1 MFDTLRQ
8 DFRFALRGLIRQ
20 PGFTAVAITTL
31 ALGLGA
37 SAAIFSVFRAVL
49 LAPLPYAEP
58 DRRVMVWS
66 RWTGFDKT
74 WVSAAEVHD
83 YRTRARQL
91 ASVAAWSTGQVNL
104 TGNGDPERVGAGQVT
119 ANILDVLG
127 ATPLIGRG
135 FQPGEDATGDGAA
148 VAIIGHGLWQRRF
161 GGDPSIIGRLIQ
173 IDGRSMEVI
182 GVMPPGFRLPT
193 DFREDFAEPSELW
206 TPLVL
211 DPDPDNRGNHGLYAA
226 AVLTPGASAASANAE
241 LKAITT
247 AFTREGLY
255 PEAMRF
261 EAIAVTFVDEILAPV
276 KPALLLVGVATI
288 LLLLIACAN
297 VANLLLARAESR
309 RKELALRTA
318 LGAGR
323 LRLLRPLLAETT
335 ILSLA
340 GAALGLVIAFGG
352 TRLLA
357 EANVAAIPRAGS
369 ADIDLPVLG
378 FSLALALLTALVCG
392 LVPALRASQVDLAD
406 TLKDGAQN
414 VTVGAGRQRTR
425 SALVVAEMAL
435 AVVLL
440 VSAGLALRSL
450 WALRQVELGFDPERV
465 LTLRVA
471 LPQVGYE
478 EPAQVES
485 FYQRLLERVRA
496 LPGVV
501 AAGAVRS
508 LPLAATIGDWG
519 LDIEGYVET
528 PGNNAKGDWQVSTD
542 GALEALGE
550 RLVAGRSFTAA
561 DRADTLPVA
570 LVNETMA
577 RKYWADGNPIGRR
590 IRMGSPT
597 RPWITVVGIVAD
609 QQHNGLGGLV
619 KEKFYRPHAQF
630 SQVTQFAPRGMTLVV
645 KTAGEPMQA
654 LPAIR
659 HALAGIDRS
668 VPIAAARPMTDVV
681 SGAIAAPRF
690 TGWLLGLFAVTALTL
705 AAIGIYGV
713 LSYLV
718 TQRTRE
724 IGIRVAV
731 GAGPAE
737 VLRLVVGRGLALALT
752 GVAIGVV
759 VALVAS
765 RVMESLLFGI
775 EPRDPA
781 TFIGVPVVLT
791 VVALVASIVP
801 AIRAA
806 RVDPIVALRTE

>member
-8 DFRFALRGLIRQ
+8 DFRFALRGLLRQ
-20 PGFTAVAITTL
+20 PGFAAVAIATL

-37 SAAIFSVFRAVL
+37 SAAIFTVFRAVL

-66 RWTGFDKT
+66 RWTGWDKT
-74 WVSAAEVHD
+74 WVSSAEVRD
-83 YRTRARQL
+83 YRARARQL
-91 ASVAAWSTGQVNL
+91 AAVTAWRTGQVNL

-119 ANILDVLG
+119 ANLLDVLG
-127 ATPLIGRG
+127 AAPLVGRG
-135 FQPGEDATGDGAA
+135 FRPGEDGAGDGAA
-148 VAIIGHGLWQRRF
+148 VVLIGHGLWQRRF
-161 GGDPSIIGRLIQ
+161 GGDSSVVGRLIQ

-182 GVMPPGFRLPT
+182 GVMPQGFRLPT

-211 DPDPDNRGNHGLYAA
+211 DADPDNRGNHGLYAA
-226 AVLTPGASAASANAE
+226 ALLAPGATAASANAE

-255 PEAMRF
+255 PAAMRF
-261 EAIAVTFVDEILAPV
+261 EAVAVTFVDEILAPV
-276 KPALLLVGVATI
+276 KPALWLVGVATI

-335 ILSLA
+335 LLSLA
-340 GAALGLVIAFGG
+340 GAGLGLVIAFGG

-357 EANVAAIPRAGS
+357 GANIAAIPRA
-369 ADIDLPVLG
+369 ADADVDLPVLG
-378 FSLALALLTALVCG
+378 FSLALALLTAFVCG

-414 VTVGAGRQRTR
+414 VTAGAGRQRMR

-450 WALRQVELGFDPERV
+450 WALRQVELGFSPERV

-478 EPAQVES
+478 EPVQVES
-485 FYQRLLERVRA
+485 FYQRLLGRVRT
-496 LPGVV
+496 LPGVE

-519 LDIEGYVET
+519 LDIEGFVET

-550 RLVAGRSFTAA
+550 RLVAGRAFTPA
-561 DRADTLPVA
+561 DRPDTLPVA

-577 RKYWADGNPIGRR
+577 KKYWADGNPIGRR

-609 QQHNGLGGLV
+609 QQHNGLGAAV

-630 SQVTQFAPRGMTLVV
+630 SQVTGFAPRGMTLVV
-645 KTAGEPMQA
+645 KTSGEPLQA

-659 HALAGIDRS
+659 HALADVDRS
-668 VPIAAARPMTDVV
+668 VPIAAPRPMSDVV

-718 TQRTRE
+718 SQRTRE

-731 GAGPAE
+731 GAGPGE
-737 VLRLVVGRGLALALT
+737 VLRLVVSRGLALALA
-752 GVAIGVV
+752 GVVIGVV
-759 VALVAS
+759 VAFAAS
-765 RVMESLLFGI
+765 RVMETLLFGV
-775 EPRDPA
+775 EPRDPM

-791 VVALVASIVP
+791 LVALAASVVP